1 MSLAS
6 ISIVGNLVRDPEK
19 VEFNDGRIKSSM
31 VVAVNGF
38 SRSSKEKTAEY
49 YKVETW
55 DRLARL
61 SLDYLSKGSQVT
73 VCGRLTIERWID
85 RDGKQRATPT
95 VHASQLALPPRPR
108 DSSSEKAVKQL
119 PEQLPDDPPE
129 HLPEQLPGPAEPS
142 SLEEEATRE
151 FSATNIASEEEQ
163 ACA

>member
-19 VEFNDGRIKSSM
+19 VEFNGGRVKSSM

-38 SRSSKEKTAEY
+38 NRSSKEKTAEY
-49 YKVETW
+49 YKVEAW
-55 DRLARL
+55 DKLAQL

-108 DSSSEKAVKQL
+108 ESSSEKIVKQS
-119 PEQLPDDPPE
+119 
-129 HLPEQLPGPAEPS
+129 EPS
-142 SLEEEATRE
+142 PREEEATRE
-151 FSATNIASEEEQ
+151 FSATNIARDVVEEEIAEDVAESSEEQ